1 MKKQDYKNLTKITV
15 KSQKELDMIPL
26 DFKGRIYIEFG
37 TYFKPAIVNNRYELS
52 VVAWENSSV
61 VAMGN
66 SSVEARENSSVVAWE
81 NSSVVAREN
90 SSVVAM
96 GNSSVVAWENSSV
109 EAMGSSSVE
118 ARENSSVVAWEN
130 SSVVAR
136 ENSSVVARENSSVV
150 ARENSSVEAWGNVQV
165 LDCLVGGKIEISGNA
180 RIVYNPKAIREF
192 MNFYDIK
199 HDKKK
204 AVFYKAVHK
213 KDNRYFSDY
222 NNSFLYNIGQ
232 EIKIKCDTNV
242 NEDCSYGIHIS
253 HLNWALNYGKDWHD
267 LAILEVETDID
278 KIVLPKNSDGKVR
291 TSEITVLREV
301 PLGECGLYGEILAKK
316 RSEKR

>member
-1 MKKQDYKNLTKITV
+1 MKKIDYEKLAEITV
-15 KSQKELDMIPL
+15 KSQEELDMIPL

-37 TYFKPAIVNNRYELS
+37 DCFKPAIVKNCYILS
-52 VVAWENSSV
+52 VVAR
-61 VAMGN
+61 GN
-66 SSVEARENSSVVAWE
+66 SR
-81 NSSVVAREN
+81 VVAR
-90 SSVVAM
+90 
-96 GNSSVVAWENSSV
+96 GNS
-109 EAMGSSSVE
+109 
-118 ARENSSVVAWEN
+118 R
-130 SSVVAR
+130 VVAR
-136 ENSSVVARENSSVV
+136 
-150 ARENSSVEAWGNVQV
+150 GNVQV

-180 RIVYNPKAIREF
+180 RIVHNPKNIHEF

-204 AVFYKAVHK
+204 AVFYKAVYK

-232 EIKIKCDTNV
+232 EIKIECDTNV

-253 HLNWALNYGKDWHD
+253 HLDWALNYGAKWHD
-267 LAILEVETDID
+267 LAILEVDTDID